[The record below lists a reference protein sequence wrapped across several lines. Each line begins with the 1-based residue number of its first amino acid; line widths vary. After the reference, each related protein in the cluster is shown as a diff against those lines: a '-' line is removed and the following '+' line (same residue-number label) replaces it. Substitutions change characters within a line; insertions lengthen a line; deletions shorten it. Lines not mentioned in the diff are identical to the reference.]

1 MQEQR
6 TMNRLNGGIRC
17 GTEVSDEEQMA
28 NAILRRLKHFSCC
41 REAVEIV
48 SDAGLS
54 LTKGHI
60 NFCWLTPTDSKL
72 ALDHGL
78 YVSNHITM
86 RSHVSRVP
94 AILCIDDE
102 VLGLEIR
109 KVVLER
115 EGYVV
120 HTAADG
126 PTGIHIFRQ
135 QPIDAVV
142 LDFAMPGMNGGAVA
156 VGSSGDPAQYPYP
169 PAFGIPDASRRSAAH
184 GHSGREQG

>member
-1 MQEQR
+1 M
-6 TMNRLNGGIRC
+6 
-17 GTEVSDEEQMA
+17 
-28 NAILRRLKHFSCC
+28 
-41 REAVEIV
+41 
-48 SDAGLS
+48 
-54 LTKGHI
+54 
-60 NFCWLTPTDSKL
+60 
-72 ALDHGL
+72 
-78 YVSNHITM
+78 
-86 RSHVSRVP
+86 SRVP

-135 QPIDAVV
+135 QTIDAVV

-156 VGSSGDPAQYPYP
+156 VALREERRHYQSNTPFRDVAELAAPTP
-169 PAFGIPDASRRSAAH
+169 PSAAPAVQADVPA
-184 GHSGREQG
+184 GQAAAAPPVVETSSVTGPAK

>member
-1 MQEQR
+1 M
-6 TMNRLNGGIRC
+6 
-17 GTEVSDEEQMA
+17 
-28 NAILRRLKHFSCC
+28 
-41 REAVEIV
+41 
-48 SDAGLS
+48 
-54 LTKGHI
+54 
-60 NFCWLTPTDSKL
+60 
-72 ALDHGL
+72 
-78 YVSNHITM
+78 
-86 RSHVSRVP
+86 P

-135 QPIDAVV
+135 HPIDAVV

-156 VGSSGDPAQYPYP
+156 TALREIRPNIPILLLSAYLTLPEEVQRMVTLVANKGDGAMALLQNVRKILESN
-169 PAFGIPDASRRSAAH
+169 GDRS
-184 GHSGREQG
+184 